1 MPREVPYAETGRFA
15 RKRTEK
21 QIGAHQMKKTF
32 IILLV
37 VVLTA
42 IAAAALWIFQGRGP
56 SNAAALLPAETIAVA
71 SLPDLPR
78 SAARWP
84 KTTLAK
90 IAGEPEMR
98 AFLERP
104 IQYLTAERGGTEAA
118 GILWQLKPG
127 RIFAAVLSLTANDAT
142 FLVGFQFWGGKSGH
156 DLAVARLR
164 AELSRGGPS
173 PEVSHEQHHGVD
185 IAWTKHQGLIL
196 YNASQGQWGFLSN
209 NLEAIKDAID
219 RAAGQK
225 KDGSLADSATYKTVV
240 GKLAEDPDLLLYCQ
254 PKRALEVLLE
264 VGAST
269 GAEPIAQQ
277 VEQLRKVEAV
287 GATTKFDEANLRD
300 NIFVLRR
307 NPPDIG
313 SFNRE
318 PMKFTSQETV
328 AYCEFVTDFRQAL
341 AAASNSVAARFPN
354 APFQNSKLWQLVPE
368 AFGPDCAVSVSWPSG
383 QLRPTGLVALQIKDQ
398 AKADESLQE
407 LLAFF
412 PGTSV
417 TETDGIRYYS
427 FAALQSAFA
436 NPTLAFAQGFL
447 VMGIDPGELHHAVQ
461 SFSSGQT
468 LEKSPTFASALTAY
482 KEANEVFGFLD
493 SKAIFERG
501 FPMLRQI
508 IVFGAAVVPGAS
520 AVIDGSKVPETE
532 TITKHLQPIVYRQ
545 TRIPDG
551 YLVESTGP
559 LTMNQAA
566 FLGAALGVWFLKPNV
581 DGP

>member
-1 MPREVPYAETGRFA
+1 
-15 RKRTEK
+15 
-21 QIGAHQMKKTF
+21 MKKVLL
-32 IILLV
+32 ILVIVALAAV
-37 VVLTA
+37 
-42 IAAAALWIFQGRGP
+42 AAAALWIFQGRGP
-56 SNAAALLPAETIAVA
+56 SDAAALVPAETIALA

-78 SAARWP
+78 SSARWP
-84 KTTLAK
+84 KTILAK
-90 IAGEPEMR
+90 IAAEPEMK

-118 GILWQLKPG
+118 SILWQLKPA
-127 RIFAAVLSLTANDAT
+127 RIFAAILSLTANDAT

-173 PEVSHEQHHGVD
+173 PQVSHEQHHGVD
-185 IAWTKHQGLIL
+185 IASTKHQGFVL

-209 NLEAIKDAID
+209 NLQAIRDAID
-219 RAAGQK
+219 RAAGK
-225 KDGSLADSATYKTVV
+225 LKGGTLADNATYKAVA
-240 GKLAEDPDLLLYCQ
+240 GRLADDPDLLLYCQ
-254 PKRALEVLLE
+254 PQRPLEVLLE

-269 GAEPIAQQ
+269 GAEPITRQ
-277 VEQLRKVEAV
+277 VDQLRKVEAV
-287 GATTKFDEANLRD
+287 GATTKLDDANLRD
-300 NIFVLRR
+300 NVFVLRR

-313 SFNRE
+313 SLTRE
-318 PMKFTSQETV
+318 TMKFTSQETV

-341 AAASNSVAARFPN
+341 TAASNTMAARFPDS
-354 APFQNSKLWQLVPE
+354 PFQNSKLWQLLPE
-368 AFGPDCAVSVSWPSG
+368 AFGPDCAVSVSWPAG

-407 LLAFF
+407 ALAVF
-412 PGTSV
+412 PGASA
-417 TETDGIRYYS
+417 TETDGVRYYS
-427 FAALQSAFA
+427 LTALQSAFA
-436 NPTLAFAQGFL
+436 NPSLAFAQGFL
-447 VMGIDPGELHHAVQ
+447 LMGIDPGDLHHAVQ
-461 SFSSGQT
+461 SFNAGQT
-468 LEKSPTFASALTAY
+468 LEKSPVFASAATTY
-482 KEANEVFGFLD
+482 KEANEVFAFLD

-501 FPMLRQI
+501 FPMVRQI

-532 TITKHLQPIVYRQ
+532 TIAKHLQPILYKQ
-545 TRIPDG
+545 TRIPEG

-566 FLGAALGVWFLKPNV
+566 CLGAALGAWFMKPNT